1 MQKVAP
7 SNTFRVSIFELKLLL
22 TSFWCV
28 FVFKNGGTFDFSP
41 SSEYSLPCSETS
53 IISSNDV
60 RTIYPIDVISFWIFL
75 KKNSQLIE
83 KETITGIKK
92 KCERIQLAISLVLFL
107 CCNWGDKCF
116 ATFNEKK
123 IILLFIG
130 TRSFLL
136 INFVFHFLIPMF
148 FCVRNKLT
156 NRYGDGHWFTFFKF
170 LDFIWFEFDFVIRG
184 RWRGSNSGCKW
195 QNN

>member
-1 MQKVAP
+1 LMR
-7 SNTFRVSIFELKLLL
+7 F
-22 TSFWCV
+22 
-28 FVFKNGGTFDFSP
+28 FKNGGTFDFSP

-92 KCERIQLAISLVLFL
+92 KCERIQLAISLVLLFL
-107 CCNWGDKCF
+107 CCNWGDKCL

-123 IILLFIG
+123 N
-130 TRSFLL
+130 
-136 INFVFHFLIPMF
+136 NFVVYRDAIFSFDQ
-148 FCVRNKLT
+148 FCVSFS
-156 NRYGDGHWFTFFKF
+156 YPDVFFV
-170 LDFIWFEFDFVIRG
+170 LET
-184 RWRGSNSGCKW
+184 S
-195 QNN
+195 